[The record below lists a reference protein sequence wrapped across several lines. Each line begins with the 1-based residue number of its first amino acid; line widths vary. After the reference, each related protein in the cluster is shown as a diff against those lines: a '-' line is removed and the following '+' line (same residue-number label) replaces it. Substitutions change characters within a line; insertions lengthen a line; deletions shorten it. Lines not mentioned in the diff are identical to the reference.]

1 MKKYNQIITKELN
14 RVRPYHLLG
23 VVCHAIVIYL
33 TFKIPE
39 SIGKILDMLSQDNV
53 DKGLIIQE
61 AYWLIFYSSILMIM
75 IAVISYLWRY
85 RI

>member
-14 RVRPYHLLG
+14 RVLPYHLLG
-23 VVCHAIVIYL
+23 VVFHAIVIYL